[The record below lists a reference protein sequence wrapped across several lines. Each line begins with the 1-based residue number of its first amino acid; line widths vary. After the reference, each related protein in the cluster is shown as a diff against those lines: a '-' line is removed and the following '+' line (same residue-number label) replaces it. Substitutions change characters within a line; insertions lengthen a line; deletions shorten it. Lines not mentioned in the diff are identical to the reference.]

1 MNHIATCH
9 TKIRIVQ
16 AVKGV
21 GLFIGVIFAC
31 IVESAAI
38 GKAAGGRSHKPS
50 MTPSLRCN
58 LCLQAVLQGAGFL
71 FCSPKC
77 EAEYIIVAGGSA
89 LRRSLRD
96 LERGVCQLCKL
107 DCLQLV
113 KRLRCGLG

>member
-1 MNHIATCH
+1 
-9 TKIRIVQ
+9 
-16 AVKGV
+16 
-21 GLFIGVIFAC
+21 
-31 IVESAAI
+31 
-38 GKAAGGRSHKPS
+38 
-50 MTPSLRCN
+50 MTPSLRRN
-58 LCLQAVLQGAGFL
+58 LGLQATLQGAGFL

-113 KRLRCGLG
+113 KRLRSVLADPPC

>member
-1 MNHIATCH
+1 MLCVSSYLPPLA
-9 TKIRIVQ
+9 RLQ
-16 AVKGV
+16 EA
-21 GLFIGVIFAC
+21 GLRASI
-31 IVESAAI
+31 
-38 GKAAGGRSHKPS
+38 
-50 MTPSLRCN
+50 TPSSRYSLG
-58 LCLQAVLQGAGFL
+58 LQAMLQGAGFL

-113 KRLRCGLG
+113 KRLRFGPG